1 MTALIVIAAIILFF
15 ALALNVKLR
24 VRIRYIGGEFDFRL
38 KYLWFIIYPF
48 KKNKRKKKKE
58 KAGKAEQD
66 TRKKK
71 GKKDIS
77 SENESAEEFVK
88 TEESMDIS
96 ENADTEF
103 EEDTE
108 NIPSEKKQKEKLKDK
123 LDKLSELIEKIKI
136 IWGFSEKRL
145 RRIFTHIYIENL
157 MIDFVIAGD
166 DACKTAVS
174 YGTVSAAVYNGIS
187 IISTLFRTKV
197 KSVDISCDFEGK
209 KPVYDAAADITARPS
224 TLFAAVLGILGGF
237 IINYKS
243 IMGKSDKRQSN
254 EAAAQL

>member
-24 VRIRYIGGEFDFRL
+24 VRIRYIGGELDFRL
-38 KYLWFIIYPF
+38 KYLWFTIYPMKKKKPAN
-48 KKNKRKKKKE
+48 KKNKAAKTKQGTRRKKDKS
-58 KAGKAEQD
+58 
-66 TRKKK
+66 
-71 GKKDIS
+71 DIPP
-77 SENESAEEFVK
+77 ENEAAEKTVK
-88 TEESMDIS
+88 TEKNMEVS
-96 ENADTEF
+96 ENADTELG
-103 EEDTE
+103 EDTE
-108 NIPSEKKQKEKLKDK
+108 EAHTEKKQKEKLSDK

-157 MIDFVIAGD
+157 MIDFVIAGE

-187 IISTLFRTKV
+187 VICSLFRTKV
-197 KSVDISCDFEGK
+197 KSVDIAYDFDGK

-224 TLFAAVLGILGGF
+224 TLLSAVLGILGGF
-237 IINYKS
+237 IRNYKS

-254 EAAAQL
+254 ESAAQL

>member
-1 MTALIVIAAIILFF
+1 M
-15 ALALNVKLR
+15 KLR

-38 KYLWFIIYPF
+38 KYLWFTIYPF

-108 NIPSEKKQKEKLKDK
+108 NIPSEKKQKEK

>member
-1 MTALIVIAAIILFF
+1 MTALTVIASIILFF

-24 VRIRYIGGEFDFRL
+24 VRIRYIGGELDFRL
-38 KYLWFIIYPF
+38 KYLWFTIYPIKKKKPKK
-48 KKNKRKKKKE
+48 KKNKAVKTK
-58 KAGKAEQD
+58 QD
-66 TRKKK
+66 TRR
-71 GKKDIS
+71 KKDKVDIPP
-77 SENESAEEFVK
+77 ENEAAEKTLK
-88 TEESMDIS
+88 TEKDMEIS

-103 EEDTE
+103 EEDTKE
-108 NIPSEKKQKEKLKDK
+108 AHTEKKQKEKLSDK

-157 MIDFVIAGD
+157 MIDFVIAGE

-174 YGTVSAAVYNGIS
+174 YGTVSAGVYNGIS
-187 IISTLFRTKV
+187 LLSFLFRTRI
-197 KSVDISCDFEGK
+197 KSVDISCDFDGK
-209 KPVYDAAADITARPS
+209 KPVYNVAADITARPS
-224 TLFAAVLGILGGF
+224 TLLAAVLGILGGF
-237 IINYKS
+237 IRNYKS